1 MIPTYLI
8 KFLCPCPGRRSGFV
22 DGMWCPF
29 LGVETD
35 TISHTFRLRLNSRR
49 DSETSNSLNSIAA
62 HDYQFKGMQSQQKE
76 ASFNFG
82 LNKTAES
89 HPEHNG
95 SSSLR

>member
-1 MIPTYLI
+1 
-8 KFLCPCPGRRSGFV
+8 
-22 DGMWCPF
+22 MWCPF

-89 HPEHNG
+89 HPEHRLSVDG
-95 SSSLR
+95 AMAGDTYPIDSSLWWKMEV